1 MGDAPNMVEAC
12 VLNRD
17 EVVLGYPS
25 IPVRLKD
32 VERSGIFLKASK
44 GVLVD
49 DVRIVRV
56 LEDTRGDPGLNG
68 NEGQLL

>member
-1 MGDAPNMVEAC
+1 MGWG
-12 VLNRD
+12 LN
-17 EVVLGYPS
+17 
-25 IPVRLKD
+25 
-32 VERSGIFLKASK
+32 ERSGIFLKASK